1 MDGYQMM
8 TPMKVVVMGGWI
20 LWGFFYMSVPEK
32 ELVLNCFPFELFKL

>member
-20 LWGFFYMSVPEK
+20 LWGFYMSVPEK